1 MRHLPDGSFR
11 FSPQDLIAYLEGDFA
26 AWCERNQGEHSQG
39 AGRGTVSGSEFVRDV
54 ADEETELV
62 MRRGLAHE
70 AAHLELLRAREPG
83 LVEIKQGDGAHDATR
98 SAMRDGAPVLFPTT
112 TQAWFVDVGVFDYDA
127 VVFRDLWTGQ
137 GRDVFDGYLRYYL
150 SDHRPMWVELRGK

>member
-26 AWCERNQGEHSQG
+26 AWCERNQGEQSRG
-39 AGRGTVSGSEFVRDV
+39 AGRGAVAGREFVRDV
-54 ADEETELV
+54 ADEETDLA

-83 LVEIKQGDGAHDATR
+83 LVEIARDDGAHDATR
-98 SAMRDGAPVLFPTT
+98 RAMRDGAPIIF
-112 TQAWFVDVGVFDYDA
+112 
-127 VVFRDLWTGQ
+127 Q
-137 GRDVFDGYLRYYL
+137 GELLADPWMGIALARARRARHLRL
-150 SDHRPMWVELRGK
+150 S